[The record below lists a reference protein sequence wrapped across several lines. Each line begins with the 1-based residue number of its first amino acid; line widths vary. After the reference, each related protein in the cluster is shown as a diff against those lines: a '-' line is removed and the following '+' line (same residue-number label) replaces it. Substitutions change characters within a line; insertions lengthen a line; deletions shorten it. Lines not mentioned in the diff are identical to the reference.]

1 MIGREDDEDEPERDE
16 TGSGALR
23 PLAPEP
29 VVVEARRGR
38 SARPSSAPSLAR
50 RTWTKLRAASGLLV
64 LVVVT
69 GVALAAIIGLAVLA
83 VAFALRKA
91 VGGS

>member
-1 MIGREDDEDEPERDE
+1 MTGREDDEDGPERDDAG
-16 TGSGALR
+16 TGGLGPR
-23 PLAPEP
+23 APEP
-29 VVVEARRGR
+29 VVEARRGR
-38 SARPSSAPSLAR
+38 SARPSSSPSLAR

-69 GVALAAIIGLAVLA
+69 GIGLAAIIGLAVFA

>member
-1 MIGREDDEDEPERDE
+1 VTGREDDEDEPKRDE

-29 VVVEARRGR
+29 VVEARRGR
-38 SARPSSAPSLAR
+38 RARPPSAPSLAR
-50 RTWTKLRAASGLLV
+50 RAWMKLRAASGLLV

-69 GVALAAIIGLAVLA
+69 GVGLAAIIGLAVLA
-83 VAFALRKA
+83 VAFALRQA
-91 VGGS
+91 VGG

>member
-1 MIGREDDEDEPERDE
+1 MSPPHRPERKQ
-16 TGSGALR
+16 T
-23 PLAPEP
+23 
-29 VVVEARRGR
+29 R
-38 SARPSSAPSLAR
+38 STAAESLAR

-69 GVALAAIIGLAVLA
+69 GIGLAAIIGLTVLA
-83 VAFALRKA
+83 IAFALRQA